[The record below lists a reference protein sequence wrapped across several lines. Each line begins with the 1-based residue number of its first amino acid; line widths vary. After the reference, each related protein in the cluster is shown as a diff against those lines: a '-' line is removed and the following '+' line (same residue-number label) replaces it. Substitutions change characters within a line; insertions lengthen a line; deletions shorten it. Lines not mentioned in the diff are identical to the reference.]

1 MTLDL
6 SLELTA
12 RSRFDVVDLRA
23 AFLHEYGDALS
34 RYPRCLYWSAHTTAG
49 FLDRGLSARLGPRR
63 VPSYVAALRRV
74 FPEGAGY
81 AHDALEDRKNLDP
94 AQRAIEP
101 RNGDSHLA
109 FIAGG
114 LLPCVTHW
122 NDTAEA
128 VSFVELDGVSDGR
141 TRRRLTRAIGFHRE
155 VVAGEVRLRVPLSG
169 HPIDSL
175 NLKDTRLGL
184 YDELTDFVA
193 AAGVKKGRLHIA
205 LGYGE
210 RDAALTINEYETLL
224 MNHDMAAVMRNP
236 LWFMAK
242 QTQSAL
248 ANPRAIPGKALGYA
262 RYDLGRILNSS
273 LDALGLH
280 GSLVEKLVART
291 LAFPASR
298 LFRVRRSINLLVAET
313 ANGGAVGPVEG
324 IYQSP
329 ILLQWR
335 RASRDV
341 RELRVTLYALE

>member
-1 MTLDL
+1 LTLDL

-12 RSRFDVVDLRA
+12 RERFDVVDLRA
-23 AFLHEYGDALS
+23 RFVQQYGDALE

-63 VPSYVAALRRV
+63 VPSYVDALRRI

-81 AHDALEDRKNLDP
+81 AHDRLERREDLDP
-94 AQRAIEP
+94 AQRAVEP

-122 NDTAEA
+122 NDADEA
-128 VSFVELDGVSDGR
+128 VCFVDLDGVCEGR
-141 TRRRLTRAIGFHRE
+141 ARRRLTRAIGFHRE
-155 VVAGEVRLRVPLSG
+155 DVAGELRLKLPLSG

-175 NLKDTRLGL
+175 NLKDPRLGVYEQL
-184 YDELTDFVA
+184 AEFVA
-193 AAGVKKGRLHIA
+193 RAGVGKGRLQIA
-205 LGYGE
+205 LGHGE

-224 MNHDMAAVMRNP
+224 MSHDLAAVLRNP

-242 QTQSAL
+242 QTQAAL

-262 RYDLGRILNSS
+262 RYDLVRILNSS

-298 LFRVRRSINLLVAET
+298 LFRVRRSIDLLVAEV
-313 ANGGAVGPVEG
+313 AGGGVRPVEG
-324 IYQSP
+324 VYQSP
-329 ILLQWR
+329 ILIQWR
-335 RASRDV
+335 RAARDV
-341 RELRVTLYALE
+341 RELHVRLHSLE